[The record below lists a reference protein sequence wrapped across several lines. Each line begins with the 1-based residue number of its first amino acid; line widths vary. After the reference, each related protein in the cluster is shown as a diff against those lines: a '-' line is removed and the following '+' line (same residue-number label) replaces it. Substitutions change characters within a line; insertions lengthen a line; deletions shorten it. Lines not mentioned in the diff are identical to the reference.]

1 MIHLNDL
8 RRRSPA
14 GGKYDW
20 TSCNPQSAIRNP
32 QSKAVV
38 DFNPFSGH
46 YRQPLFPAA
55 INARI
60 DFPKTRGDMIQES
73 LVQTATLNQLAELD
87 QYNHW
92 IYENI
97 SDALGRRVLEV
108 GSGMGN
114 ITQFLCAGGRE
125 VTATDIVPA
134 YRNAL
139 KRLFSDNPRVRVE
152 IFDLTA
158 KAPDAFIAD
167 PFDSIVCLNVL
178 EHIEDDLFAL
188 AQMRD
193 SLAPAGKLALLVP
206 AHRLLY
212 GAFDRAIGHFRRY
225 EKHELAG
232 KLEKTGFAV
241 REMKFFSLV
250 AALPWLINGRLL
262 KRDYIPTGQANLA
275 NSLVPLLKL
284 ERLIGPPCGLS
295 LIAIAQK

>member
-1 MIHLNDL
+1 
-8 RRRSPA
+8 
-14 GGKYDW
+14 
-20 TSCNPQSAIRNP
+20 
-32 QSKAVV
+32 
-38 DFNPFSGH
+38 
-46 YRQPLFPAA
+46 
-55 INARI
+55 
-60 DFPKTRGDMIQES
+60 MIQES